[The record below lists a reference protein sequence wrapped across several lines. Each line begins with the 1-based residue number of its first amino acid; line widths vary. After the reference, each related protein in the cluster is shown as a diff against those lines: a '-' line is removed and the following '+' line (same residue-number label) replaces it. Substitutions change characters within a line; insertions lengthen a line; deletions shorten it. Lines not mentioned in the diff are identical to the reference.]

1 MNKIANQWEKELG
14 SEGLSSDPQN
24 TVYSFVFFSF
34 EKLGVSRAPV
44 LVVEKDRSQ
53 GFSDQHVELKI
64 MSFKSNERAFLKKGR
79 WKMV

>member
-14 SEGLSSDPQN
+14 PEGLSLDPEN

-34 EKLGVSRAPV
+34 EKKLGVPIVPV

-53 GFSDQHVELKI
+53 GFSDQHIELK
-64 MSFKSNERAFLKKGR
+64 
-79 WKMV
+79 